1 MAALQGVTVLVTR
14 PERQAG
20 PLCGL
25 LEVEGATVI
34 RLPALDIRPL
44 SVGPDLLARIG
55 PLDALDLVVFTSA
68 NAVHFGSFLVEGRG
82 PTPPPALAAIGP
94 ATARAMQQLGLVAIT
109 PTEGFDSERLLEL
122 PILAS
127 PLGRRILI
135 VKGSQGRE
143 LLQDRLIAGGAQV
156 VVAEVYER
164 ARAVYDEAELS
175 VLRALSG
182 SGSGIDVVTATSVDV
197 AVALLDI
204 VTPPLREQLERVHW
218 LVPSTRVAAAMR
230 ARGLSAPFI
239 QATSAEDHDLVAA
252 IKRWRSS
259 R

>member
-34 RLPALDIRPL
+34 RLPALNIKPL

-182 SGSGIDVVTATSVDV
+182 SGIDVVTATSVDV

-218 LVPSTRVAAAMR
+218 LVPSARVAAAMR

>member
-34 RLPALDIRPL
+34 RLPALNIKPL

-182 SGSGIDVVTATSVDV
+182 SGIDVVTATSVDV

-218 LVPSTRVAAAMR
+218 LVPSARVAAAMR

-259 R
+259 A

>member
-34 RLPALDIRPL
+34 RLPALDIKPL
-44 SVGPDLLARIG
+44 SVGPELLARIG
-55 PLDALDLVVFTSA
+55 PLDAFDLVVFTSA

-82 PTPPPALAAIGP
+82 PAPPPALAAIGP
-94 ATARAMQQLGLVAIT
+94 ATARAMQRLGLVAIT
-109 PTEGFDSERLLEL
+109 PTDGFDSERLLEL
-122 PILAS
+122 PVLAS

-143 LLQDRLIAGGAQV
+143 LLQDRLIAGGGQV
-156 VVAEVYER
+156 VVAEVYQR

-175 VLRALSG
+175 ALCALT
-182 SGSGIDVVTATSVDV
+182 GSGIDVVTATSVDV

-204 VTPPLREQLERVHW
+204 VTPQLREQLERVHW
-218 LVPSTRVAAAMR
+218 LVPSARVAAAVR
-230 ARGLSAPFI
+230 ARGLSAPLI

-259 R
+259 G

>member
-34 RLPALDIRPL
+34 RLPALNIKPL

-182 SGSGIDVVTATSVDV
+182 SGIDVVTATSVDV

-218 LVPSTRVAAAMR
+218 LVPSARVAAAMR
-230 ARGLSAPFI
+230 ARGLSAPLI

-259 R
+259 A